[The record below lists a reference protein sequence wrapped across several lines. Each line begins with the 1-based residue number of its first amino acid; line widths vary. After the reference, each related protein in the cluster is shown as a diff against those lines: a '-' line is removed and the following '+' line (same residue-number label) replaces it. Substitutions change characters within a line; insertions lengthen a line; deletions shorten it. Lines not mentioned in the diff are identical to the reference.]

1 VISRCFR
8 GGLFYEARY
17 HSEPVC
23 VFVGKDEAGKAK
35 FACMRSIAGSLRKDV
50 YGSDKEVWQDILD
63 GLELYVQEMKDCGD
77 MGRWIKE
84 CEDLSEQ
91 LQGSGRPESRLI
103 ASLLEWTAVP
113 FGA

>member
-1 VISRCFR
+1 
-8 GGLFYEARY
+8 
-17 HSEPVC
+17 
-23 VFVGKDEAGKAK
+23 
-35 FACMRSIAGSLRKDV
+35 MRSIAGSIRKDV